1 MFKLLEGTVPYK
13 LEDEQEYINRGWW
26 RGLTLSDYLDRAADI
41 HPNKEAFVDRIGRYT
56 YGQAREKV
64 DRLSLGMIKSGIN
77 PLDRVLVQLPNWNE
91 FIFAYFACQKIGAI
105 PVLMIERH
113 RQFEIDRLLKIT
125 GATAWIVPKKTHKF
139 DFEPMISDVLKDH
152 PEIKQVITVRGK
164 IDGTVFKSLEELIE
178 ENPLTQDA
186 RSVLEQR
193 RPDPRQVS
201 HMGPTGG
208 TTGAPKIVPRTHNS
222 LACAVEFCSMSWDQ
236 NCEDVNMI
244 VGPVGHDLSFS
255 KGMLGSLITQGKLI
269 FQSSTDTADICQTIE
284 RERVTSIIWVPSLAQ
299 KLLQFED
306 TGNYD
311 LSSLRKM
318 HSGGGASHREMV
330 KGIMDRF
337 GICYYNGYGGTE
349 GMTTI
354 TRSADDYET
363 ICGTVGRPTF
373 PHDIYKVVNGE
384 GNNRPS
390 NTPGELLVRGPSVF
404 SGYYK
409 NPEENAKVFDEG
421 GFLKTGDLA
430 TINEDGYIT
439 LCGRI
444 KEMINRGGESIS
456 ATDIE
461 KLIILHPKVSV
472 VAVIPMPDKLLG
484 ERTCAYIEADGGAT
498 LTFEDIIEFLKS
510 QNASVLQLPE
520 RIVFIESM
528 PMTKV
533 GKLDKTALRK
543 DIEKKIID
551 EALT

>member
-1 MFKLLEGTVPYK
+1 MFKLLEGAIPYK
-13 LEDEQEYINRGWW
+13 LEDEQEYITRGWW
-26 RGLTLSDYLDRAADI
+26 RGLTLGDYLDRAADI

-56 YGQAREKV
+56 YGQAREKA
-64 DRLSLGMIKSGIN
+64 DRLAIGMVKMGIN

-105 PVLMIERH
+105 PVLLIERY
-113 RQFEIDRLLKIT
+113 RKFEIDRLLKLT
-125 GATAWIVPKKTHKF
+125 GATAWIVPQKTSKF
-139 DFEPMISDVLKDH
+139 DFIPMVNDVLKDN
-152 PEIKQVITVRGK
+152 PQIKQVITVRGK
-164 IDGTVFKSLEELIE
+164 VDGTHFKSLEELIK
-178 ENPLTQDA
+178 ENQLTQDD
-186 RSVLEQR
+186 RSMLAER
-193 RPDPRQVS
+193 RPDPRQVG

-236 NCEDVNMI
+236 NCEDINMI
-244 VGPVGHDLSFS
+244 AGPVGHDLSFS
-255 KGMLGSLITQGKLI
+255 KGMLGSVITQGKLV
-269 FQSSTDTADICQTIE
+269 FQSSTDTADICRTIE
-284 RERVTSIIWVPSLAQ
+284 RENVTSVIWVPSLAQ
-299 KLLQFED
+299 KMLQFED
-306 TGNYD
+306 VDNFD
-311 LSSLRKM
+311 LSCLKKM

-354 TRSADDYET
+354 TRRADDYET
-363 ICGTVGRPTF
+363 ICCTVGRQTF
-373 PHDIYKVVNGE
+373 PHDIYKVVDAS
-384 GNNRPS
+384 GNELPPEKS
-390 NTPGELLVRGPSVF
+390 GELLVKGPSVF

-409 NPEENAKVFDEG
+409 NPEENSRIFNED
-421 GFLKTGDLA
+421 GFFKTGDLA
-430 TINEDGYIT
+430 TIDEEGYIT

-461 KLIILHPKVSV
+461 KLIILHPSVSV

-484 ERTCAYIEADGGAT
+484 ERICAYIETEGGAA

-510 QNASVLQLPE
+510 KNASVLQLPE
-520 RIVFIESM
+520 RIVFTESM

-543 DIEKKIID
+543 DIEKKILD
-551 EALT
+551 EAVT